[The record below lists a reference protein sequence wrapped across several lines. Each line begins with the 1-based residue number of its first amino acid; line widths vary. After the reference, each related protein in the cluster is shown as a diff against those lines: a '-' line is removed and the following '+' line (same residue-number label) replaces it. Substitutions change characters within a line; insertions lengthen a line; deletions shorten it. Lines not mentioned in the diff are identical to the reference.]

1 MKFKKL
7 IGTFFSVLTVF
18 TVSGFC
24 NTFACDNDGYS
35 KTSEYIQN
43 DVVYM
48 LNESDHTALV
58 CEVKNVNLAEVVIP
72 ESVNDYKVTGIAERA
87 FGKPV
92 YKKWNRV
99 VLPDSIVKIGNKS
112 FNFCP
117 ELKFVKLPNNLES
130 IGNEAFRL
138 CANLETLTIPDKV
151 VSIGEEAFF
160 GCVSLKN
167 INIPTNLTE
176 LEKGLFKHCVSLK
189 GINIHK
195 NVNKISPDIFDEC
208 GINLELKNTNIGD
221 DNKEYKRQGNS
232 IVSKKTGDKILTF
245 PTLDNK
251 YIVKKYLATKLQLA
265 MKNFIKNNA
274 SDCSVEDFDKLCKD
288 FLERNSSKPK
298 LLSLK
303 EFQKD
308 VKNKMTLYR
317 GISSKEYVN
326 DFKSGKMF
334 FSDNLSMERGNGI
347 YTTSQYDHASIW
359 IWSTN
364 PNDWKAMEPYE
375 NDETLYNEML
385 YKLVPHGEVIKMF
398 LNDSAKILNNS
409 DLREIKDLV
418 FKMEPEKF
426 KNVLAWNDCNFPKA
440 CIKDLSIFNTK
451 EQLLFHNSGLLTKLL
466 GYDVLYEK
474 ETNMV
479 LDEEKGILG
488 DEYLI
493 VNPGVLNVLDNSNV
507 SALHL

>member
-1 MKFKKL
+1 MRTIKSSIALFTL
-7 IGTFFSVLTVF
+7 IIIHFIIPS
-18 TVSGFC
+18 
-24 NTFACDNDGYS
+24 NKIFACDNNSYS
-35 KTSEYIQN
+35 KTLEYIEN
-43 DVVYM
+43 DVVYT
-48 LNESDHTALV
+48 LNESNHTASV
-58 CEVKNVNLAEVVIP
+58 SEVKNVNLAEVIIP
-72 ESVNDYKVTGIAERA
+72 ESVKNYKVVSIADKA

-99 VLPDSIVKIGNKS
+99 VLPDSIVKIGNRS

-117 ELKFVKLPNNLES
+117 ELKYVKLPNNLES
-130 IGNEAFRL
+130 MGNEAFRL

-151 VSIGEEAFF
+151 GSIGEESFF

-167 INIPTNLTE
+167 INIPTNLTA

-195 NVNKISPDIFDEC
+195 NISKISPDIFDEC
-208 GINLELKNTNIGD
+208 GANLELKNTTIDD
-221 DNKEYKRQGNS
+221 DNTEYKKQDNS
-232 IVSKKTGDKILTF
+232 IISKKTGEKILTF
-245 PTLDNK
+245 PTLNYK
-251 YIVKKYLATKLQLA
+251 YVVKKYLATKLHLA
-265 MKNFIKNNA
+265 MNNFIKNNA
-274 SDCSVEDFDKLCKD
+274 SDCSVEYFDKLCKD
-288 FLERNSSKPK
+288 FLEKNSSKPK
-298 LLSLK
+298 LLSLE
-303 EFQKD
+303 EFEKN
-308 VKNKMTLYR
+308 VKNKTTLYR

-375 NDETLYNEML
+375 NNETLYNEML
-385 YKLVPHGEVIKMF
+385 YRLVPHGEVIKMF

-409 DLREIKDLV
+409 DLREIKDLI

-426 KNVLAWNDCNFPKA
+426 KNILAWRDCNLPKTS
-440 CIKDLSIFNTK
+440 IKDLNIFNTK

-474 ETNMV
+474 ETNAII
-479 LDEEKGILG
+479 DNNGTLG
-488 DEYLI
+488 DEYLV
-493 VNPGVLNVLDNSNV
+493 VNPGILSILAV
-507 SALHL
+507 

>member
-1 MKFKKL
+1 MKAIKFNMALFTL
-7 IGTFFSVLTVF
+7 IIALFVIPSNVI
-18 TVSGFC
+18 
-24 NTFACDNDGYS
+24 FACDNDSYS
-35 KTSEYIQN
+35 KTLEYIEN

-48 LNESDHTALV
+48 LNECDHTASV
-58 CEVKNVNLAEVVIP
+58 CEVKNVNLTEIIIP
-72 ESVNDYKVTGIAERA
+72 ESVKNYKVVSIADKA

-99 VLPDSIVKIGNKS
+99 VLPDSIVKIGNRS
-112 FNFCP
+112 FNFCS
-117 ELKFVKLPNNLES
+117 ELKYVELPNNLES
-130 IGNEAFRL
+130 MGDEAFRL

-151 VSIGEEAFF
+151 GSIGEESFF
-160 GCVSLKN
+160 GCVHLKN
-167 INIPTNLTE
+167 INIPTNLTA

-195 NVNKISPDIFDEC
+195 NVSKISPDIFDEC
-208 GINLELKNTNIGD
+208 GVNLELKNTTIDD
-221 DNKEYKRQGNS
+221 DNTEYKKQGNS
-232 IVSKKTGDKILTF
+232 IVRKKTGEKILTF
-245 PTLDNK
+245 PALNYR
-251 YIVKKYLATKLQLA
+251 YIVKKHLATKLHLA
-265 MKNFIKNNA
+265 MNNFINNNT
-274 SDCSVEDFDKLCKD
+274 SDCSVEHFDKFCKD
-288 FLERNSSKPK
+288 FLEKNSSKPK
-298 LLSLK
+298 LLSLE
-303 EFQKD
+303 EFEKG
-308 VKNKMTLYR
+308 VKNKTTLYR

-375 NDETLYNEML
+375 NNETLYNEML
-385 YKLVPHGEVIKMF
+385 YRLVPHGEVIKMF

-409 DLREIKDLV
+409 DLREIKDLI

-426 KNVLAWNDCNFPKA
+426 KNILAWRDCNFPKTS
-440 CIKDLSIFNTK
+440 IKNLNIFNTK

-474 ETNMV
+474 ETNAII
-479 LDEEKGILG
+479 DNNGTLG
-488 DEYLI
+488 DEYLV
-493 VNPGVLNVLDNSNV
+493 VNPGILSILAV
-507 SALHL
+507 